1 MEESVVK
8 QERAVRTRALVL
20 RAGAEVIAARGYEGA
35 TIAEILAHAGV
46 TKGAMYFHFPSK
58 QALAEA
64 VIEEQTSISAV
75 PRTMSRLQDAIDLS
89 QRVARSLQHD
99 PLLQAGTRIAVETGF
114 SEEPLVPYGHW
125 TEMFRSLFTAAKEAN
140 ELLPTVDPKET
151 AEMFVA
157 SYLGVQLFS
166 QAATNRADLPRRVE
180 GLWRHLLP
188 GIAVPGVLGWIRPQ
202 GTEERAEE
210 TFDDM
215 HEDVASPT

>member
-1 MEESVVK
+1 MVK

-64 VIEEQTSISAV
+64 VIEEQTNISTV
-75 PRTMSRLQDAIDLS
+75 PVTSSRLQDAVDLS
-89 QRVARSLQHD
+89 QRVARALQSD

-114 SEEPLVPYGHW
+114 AKEPIVPYQQW
-125 TEMFRSLFTAAKEAN
+125 TSVFRSMFSSAKESG
-140 ELLPTVDPKET
+140 EVLPSVDPVET

-166 QAATNRADLPRRVE
+166 QAATNREDVCDRVAT
-180 GLWRHLLP
+180 LWRHLLP
-188 GIAVPGVLGWIRPQ
+188 GIATPGVLARIEPDGVGDLDDFGSIPQ
-202 GTEERAEE
+202 Q
-210 TFDDM
+210 
-215 HEDVASPT
+215 HEATDIASS